1 MEKLLNVRQTAALL
15 NVSQMTVRRWTN
27 DGLLPCFRIGKKRE
41 RRFSE
46 LDLHAF
52 IAGRTDD
59 PSAANHPRD
68 SVDPSPAQNRTS
80 DRSDGVSLGF
90 AGLHVPDGSH
100 LTHLYLDR
108 TEALGVQGFFVRQG
122 LNTGD
127 TVMVVAP
134 ADRRDILLDTLD
146 RDGIPVRDLIRQN
159 RLIHDTG
166 RQTPE
171 KMIALISGTAAST
184 NTGFRLVGDMVWATA
199 AGWSMEQ
206 IKTLE
211 ESTNTRLAPGLLF
224 LCQYSLTEFSGAQ
237 TMMALET
244 HAFSIYKNKLTRLL
258 F

>member
-1 MEKLLNVRQTAALL
+1 MEKLLNVRQAAALL

-27 DGLLPCFRIGKKRE
+27 TGLLPCFRIGKKRE

-46 LDLHAF
+46 PDLHAF
-52 IAGRTDD
+52 IAGRSDD
-59 PSAANHPRD
+59 PSAVNHAHD
-68 SVDPSPAQNRTS
+68 SVTAAPAPNQTS
-80 DRSDGVSLGF
+80 DRIDGVSLGF

-108 TEALGVQGFFVRQG
+108 AEALGIQGFFVRQG

-134 ADRRDILLDTLD
+134 ADRRDILMDILA
-146 RDGIPVRDLIRQN
+146 RDGIPVRDLIREN

-166 RQTPE
+166 RQTPDQ
-171 KMIALISGTAAST
+171 MTALISGAAASA
-184 NTGFRLVGDMVWATA
+184 NTGFRLVGDMVWTTA

-211 ESTNTRLAPGLLF
+211 ESTNTRLAPGLLC

-244 HAFSIYKNKLTRLL
+244 HAFSIYKNKLTRLH

>member
-1 MEKLLNVRQTAALL
+1 MEKLLNARQAAALL
-15 NVSQMTVRRWTN
+15 NVSQMTIRRWTN
-27 DGLLPCFRIGKKRE
+27 NGLLPCFRIGKKRE

-46 LDLHAF
+46 ENLYAF
-52 IAGRTDD
+52 IAGRTGPAVPKQPVDTVTSPPD
-59 PSAANHPRD
+59 PIRP
-68 SVDPSPAQNRTS
+68 PGWT
-80 DRSDGVSLGF
+80 DGISLGF
-90 AGLHVPDGSH
+90 ADLHVPDGSH

-108 TEALGVQGFFVRQG
+108 SETLGIQGFFVRQG
-122 LNTGD
+122 LNIGD

-134 ADRRDILLDTLD
+134 ADRRDILLNTLA
-146 RDGIPVRDLIRQN
+146 RDGIPVRDLIREN

-171 KMIALISGTAAST
+171 QMGALIARAASSAG
-184 NTGFRLVGDMVWATA
+184 NGFRLVGDMSWTAA

-206 IKTLE
+206 IKALE
-211 ESTNTRLAPGLLF
+211 ENTNTRLAPGLLF

-244 HAFSIYKNKLTRLL
+244 HAFSIYKNKLTRLH